1 MGHRASN
8 ASEVGLRRIM
18 SEGRGPKPPGCGGGF
33 QLVNTGTDFSIFP
46 RPHSVAGDWRIE
58 TMFLTKLKT
67 TALVLLA
74 CLMFTGTSFLMPQAR
89 AEKPPQVQ
97 AKAGP
102 KAANQGVSDAITEL
116 TPAQF
121 VKFHALLRPKA
132 KEMRFGKIPW
142 MFDLWE
148 ARKKAAAEGKPLLI
162 LGASGNPCG
171 TC

>member
-1 MGHRASN
+1 M
-8 ASEVGLRRIM
+8 
-18 SEGRGPKPPGCGGGF
+18 
-33 QLVNTGTDFSIFP
+33 VNTGADFGNLP
-46 RPHSVAGDWRIE
+46 RHHSGAGDRRIE
-58 TMFLTKLKT
+58 TMFLTKWKT
-67 TALVLLA
+67 AALVLPA
-74 CLMFTGTSFLMPQAR
+74 CLVFTGTSFLKHQAL
-89 AEKPPQVQ
+89 AEKPPQAQ
-97 AKAGP
+97 AKAGS
-102 KAANQGVSDAITEL
+102 KVASQGVSDAITEL

-162 LGASGNPCG
+162 LGAAGNPCG

>member
-1 MGHRASN
+1 M
-8 ASEVGLRRIM
+8 
-18 SEGRGPKPPGCGGGF
+18 
-33 QLVNTGTDFSIFP
+33 VNIGADFSIFP
-46 RPHSVAGDWRIE
+46 RHDSGAGDRSSE

-67 TALVLLA
+67 TALVLPA
-74 CLMFTGTSFLMPQAR
+74 CLVFTGTSLVMHQAL
-89 AEKPPQVQ
+89 AEKPPQ
-97 AKAGP
+97 AGS
-102 KAANQGVSDAITEL
+102 KAANPKVSDAITEL

-121 VKFHALLRPKA
+121 DKFHALLRPKA

>member
-1 MGHRASN
+1 
-8 ASEVGLRRIM
+8 
-18 SEGRGPKPPGCGGGF
+18 
-33 QLVNTGTDFSIFP
+33 
-46 RPHSVAGDWRIE
+46 
-58 TMFLTKLKT
+58 MFLTKLKT
-67 TALVLLA
+67 AALVLPA
-74 CLMFTGTSFLMPQAR
+74 CLAFTGTGFLTHQALADQPPQA
-89 AEKPPQVQ
+89 Q

-102 KAANQGVSDAITEL
+102 KAANQGGSDAVTDL

-121 VKFHALLRPKA
+121 GKLHALLRPTA
-132 KEMRFGKIPW
+132 KEMRFGAIPW